1 MRVAIVA
8 LLALAA
14 QTLCAQPS
22 SERQVSFSLEE
33 ANRILD
39 SLQSRGDW
47 QRMYAI
53 QTARL
58 HNRESSLTHYEWLDS
73 LSKTQLVMCD
83 SVLRKQYTKLNE
95 LSSENATLQRKVS
108 NRGRNWFLVPLG
120 ILIGLIIQ

>member
-1 MRVAIVA
+1 MRVAIAV

-22 SERQVSFSLEE
+22 SERSVSFTLEE
-33 ANRILD
+33 SNRLLD

-58 HNRESSLTHYEWLDS
+58 SNREATLTHYEWLDS

-108 NRGRNWFLVPLG
+108 NRGRVWFLVPLA
-120 ILIGLIIQ
+120 ILIGLLIQ

>member
-1 MRVAIVA
+1 M
-8 LLALAA
+8 
-14 QTLCAQPS
+14 
-22 SERQVSFSLEE
+22 SFTLEE
-33 ANRILD
+33 SNRLLD

-58 HNRESSLTHYEWLDS
+58 SNRESALTHYEWLDS

-95 LSSENATLQRKVS
+95 LSSENATLRRKVS
-108 NRGRNWFLVPLG
+108 DRGRIWFLVPLG

>member
-1 MRVAIVA
+1 MV
-8 LLALAA
+8 A

-22 SERQVSFSLEE
+22 SEKQVSFTLEE

-58 HNRESSLTHYEWLDS
+58 NNRESSLTHYEWLDS
-73 LSKTQLVMCD
+73 LSKVQLVVCD
-83 SVLRKQYTKLNE
+83 SALRKQYTKLNE